1 MLAKRRLL
9 TWCDDGGTNGSVPTG
24 RTRVLVEESRWAG
37 CSARLQR
44 AIQGNRSSLVAKE
57 RPITAT
63 AVIGGLPARS
73 LSGRSRRTAVSAYT
87 QGNAPWSGSK
97 CVQAGTGS
105 APIRRP
111 LDSTTSRKC
120 GVGHAEQAFR
130 CLSARRPPGQS
141 PISPGVIPLPQ
152 TRPALLNGSKQHAFR
167 DAAGLLPVVDRR
179 LHPTRYGNGT
189 DVPRLAQQ
197 VGNNPVCLTQLDRTN
212 TQREQFASSESTS
225 N

>member
-130 CLSARRPPGQS
+130 CLFCEAASRTISHITWRHSIAPDPSRPVKWIETAR
-141 PISPGVIPLPQ
+141 LP
-152 TRPALLNGSKQHAFR
+152 
-167 DAAGLLPVVDRR
+167 
-179 LHPTRYGNGT
+179 
-189 DVPRLAQQ
+189 
-197 VGNNPVCLTQLDRTN
+197 
-212 TQREQFASSESTS
+212 
-225 N
+225 